1 MLSKMTDRSQ
11 ISETVLIK
19 SDESLGDEKE
29 THFFQID
36 ALKAVMIFL
45 VIFDHMV
52 SWGVKSYIGVALWE
66 RISIPVFLIIMGY
79 NMGHSFKRREA
90 YTLKQLYS
98 KDYFKRKI
106 LRYVVPFLVLYA
118 FSTLYGLIWYRFD
131 ITAMYQQQYN
141 PSHGLMNLFIGIL
154 PFWGPGNWF
163 IPVLLQSIII
173 IPLIYWGFKRK
184 PVLTL
189 ILCFLVE
196 IAMQLTVFFFIGNIT
211 SWQEVHILNIFMSST
226 FFYLSAI
233 ALGMWFSSGH
243 KLESNRNLFMWLI
256 YPISLA
262 YIIAYQFFGFR
273 YMIGNVPLLRG
284 DYHLLV
290 FPYSAFLVLLALK
303 FLPQRSNKKFLEA
316 IALIGKS
323 TYHILLIQ
331 ILGYGIVFAF
341 FGDHYGVGPGFEP
354 IDVLNLLL
362 AWGIFIP
369 FGIWWYKIDRGKI
382 IWKRAL
388 YTVILYVS
396 FISLI
401 CLILWLTNMSYNA

>member
-1 MLSKMTDRSQ
+1 MKNRNQ
-11 ISETVLIK
+11 ISETVLID
-19 SDESLGDEKE
+19 SDESVIGEE
-29 THFFQID
+29 RGNYFQID

-52 SWGVKSYIGVALWE
+52 SWGIKSNIGVALWE

-79 NMGHSFKRREA
+79 NMGHSFNRREA
-90 YTLKQLYS
+90 QTLKQLYS

-106 LRYVVPFLVLYA
+106 LRYIVPFLVLYA

-141 PSHGLMNLFIGIL
+141 PSHGLINLFTGIL

-163 IPVLLQSIII
+163 IPVLLQSILI

-184 PVLTL
+184 PILTL

-196 IAMQLTVFFFIGNIT
+196 ITMQLTVFFIIGDIT
-211 SWQEVHILNIFMSST
+211 SWQEVHILNIFMTST

-233 ALGMWFSSGH
+233 GLGMWFSSGH
-243 KLESNRNLFMWLI
+243 KLESNRNLFMWFI
-256 YPISLA
+256 YPISLV

-273 YMIGNVPLLRG
+273 YMIGNVPILRG
-284 DYHLLV
+284 DYHFLV
-290 FPYSAFLVLLALK
+290 FPYSAFLVLIVLK
-303 FLPQRSNKKFLEA
+303 FLPQRSKNRFLKA

-331 ILGYGIVFAF
+331 ILGYGIIFAF
-341 FGDHYGVGPGFEP
+341 FGDHYGIGAGFEP
-354 IDVLNLLL
+354 IDILNLFL
-362 AWGIFIP
+362 AWSIFIP
-369 FGIWWYKIDRGKI
+369 FGIWWYKIDKGKI
-382 IWKRAL
+382 LWKRL
-388 YTVILYVS
+388 LFTVILYVS
-396 FISLI
+396 FVSLV
-401 CLILWLTNMSYNA
+401 CLIIWSTNISYNA